1 MLRSIPKTTLAA
13 MALLLATGAYAAP
26 LSDKPGTAMAP
37 NKDALFL
44 RDAAE
49 ASALEIAAS
58 KLAQTRASGEAVKAF
73 AAQMIRDHQAA
84 DEKMLQLARKLGI
97 QLPASPPEV
106 KKQELENLGK
116 LSGSAFDSAYA
127 RQIGVDAHQEA
138 VALFRKAADDAK
150 DEGVKA
156 FARQTL
162 PTLNHH
168 LEMARQMASQVTSQK
183 P

>member
-1 MLRSIPKTTLAA
+1 MTRPVYKTMLAA
-13 MALLLATGAYAAP
+13 IALLLATGAHAAP

-37 NKDALFL
+37 DKDALFL

-49 ASALEIAAS
+49 AGALEIEAS
-58 KLAQTRASGEAVKAF
+58 KLAQTRASGEAVKTF

-84 DEKMLQLARKLGI
+84 DEKLRQLARKLGI

-106 KKQELENLGK
+106 KKQELEKLGR
-116 LSGSAFDSAYA
+116 LSGGAFDSAYA
-127 RQIGVDAHQEA
+127 RQFGVDAHQEA
-138 VALFRKAADDAK
+138 VALFRNAADEAK
-150 DEGVKA
+150 DDSVKA

-168 LEMARQMASQVTSQK
+168 LEMARQLASQAKQ
-183 P
+183 

>member
-1 MLRSIPKTTLAA
+1 MKRLVHKTVLAA
-13 MALLLATGAYAAP
+13 IALLLATTGAFAAP

-58 KLAQTRASGEAVKAF
+58 KLAQTRASGEAVKTF

-84 DEKMLQLARKLGI
+84 DEKMRQLARRLGI

-106 KKQELENLGK
+106 KKQQLEDLGK
-116 LSGSAFDSAYA
+116 LSGGAFDSAYA

-138 VALFRKAADDAK
+138 VALFRKAADEAK
-150 DEGVKA
+150 DDSVKA

-168 LEMARQMASQVTSQK
+168 LEMARQLAPQAQQ
-183 P
+183 